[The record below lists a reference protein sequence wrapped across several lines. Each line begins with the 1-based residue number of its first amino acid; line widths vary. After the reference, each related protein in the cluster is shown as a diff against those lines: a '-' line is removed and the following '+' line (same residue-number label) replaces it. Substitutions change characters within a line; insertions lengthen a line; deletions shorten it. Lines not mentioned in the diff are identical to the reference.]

1 MRFLLALAAL
11 AFLAAACATKTENPS
26 STRHISESRAK
37 GLGDA
42 AKFAR

>member
-1 MRFLLALAAL
+1 MRSLFLLASL

-26 STRHISESRAK
+26 GARHMSGSRAK